1 MAGKL
6 KTFYVCSQCGYKSN
20 KWAGKC
26 PECESWNSFNEEVVS
41 DTPALKNNTAA
52 FTGAKA
58 KTPLSVNSIEV
69 NDEVRYKT
77 GIGEFDRIL
86 GGGLVKGSIILLG
99 GEPGVG
105 KSTLI
110 LQICEALSKDK
121 TILYVSGEESLSQLK
136 LRFNRLKIKT
146 DNLYVLTETDVESII
161 DTATVKKPDIMIIDS
176 IQTMNLSTVN
186 SSAGSVS
193 QVRESTNAFMHLA
206 KSEDISTIVI
216 GHVNKDGLI
225 AGPKVLE
232 HIVDAVIYFEGDKNF
247 GFKILRAAK
256 NRFGSTNEIG
266 IFEMSD
272 TGLVEVKNPSA
283 SLLEGRMANI
293 SGSCIAC
300 AMEGSRPILVEIQA
314 LVSKSGFG
322 QPRRVSVGFDYNR
335 MNLILAVLEKRA
347 GFFFGNLDVYINVVG
362 GLRLDE
368 PSADLPVAMALISAI
383 TDKTIPDNAVAF
395 GELGL
400 SGEVRT
406 VNGINLRIK
415 EAQRMGF
422 NKIYMPSQAITS
434 KDESDIKK
442 IRHIREIKL

>member
-1 MAGKL
+1 MSAKL
-6 KTFYVCSQCGYKSN
+6 KTFYICSQCGYKSN

-26 PECESWNSFNEEVVS
+26 PECNSWNSFSEEIIS
-41 DTPALKNNTAA
+41 DVPAMKASTS

-58 KTPLSVNSIEV
+58 KTPLSINSIEV
-69 NDEVRYKT
+69 NDEIRYKT

-105 KSTLI
+105 KSTLMF
-110 LQICEALSKDK
+110 QICEALSLDK
-121 TILYVSGEESLSQLK
+121 TVLYVSGEESLSQLK

-146 DNLYVLTETDVESII
+146 DNLYILTETDVETII
-161 DTATVKKPDIMIIDS
+161 DTAAVKKPDIMIIDS
-176 IQTMNLSTVN
+176 IQTMSLSNIN

-193 QVRESTNAFMHLA
+193 QIRESTNAFMHLA
-206 KSEDISTIVI
+206 KDNDISTIVI

-232 HIVDAVIYFEGDKNF
+232 HIVDAVIYFEGDRNF

-266 IFEMSD
+266 IFEMSE

-283 SLLEGRMANI
+283 SLLEGRLSNV

-300 AMEGSRPILVEIQA
+300 TMEGTRPILVEIQA
-314 LVSKSGFG
+314 LVSKSSFG

-362 GLRLDE
+362 GLKLDE
-368 PSADLPVAMALISAI
+368 PSADLPVAIALISAI
-383 TDKTIPDNAVAF
+383 TDKTISENSVAF
-395 GELGL
+395 GEIGL
-400 SGEVRT
+400 SGEIRS
-406 VNGINLRIK
+406 VNSINLRLK
-415 EAQRMGF
+415 EAKRMGF
-422 NKIYMPSQAITS
+422 DKIYMPVQSETL
-434 KDESDIKK
+434 KGECEIKK
-442 IRHIREIKL
+442 VRHIKEIKL

>member
-6 KTFYVCSQCGYKSN
+6 KTFYVCEECGYRTN

-26 PECESWNSFNEEVVS
+26 PDCESWNSFKEETVA
-41 DTPALKNNTAA
+41 DTPALKNNSAL
-52 FTGAKA
+52 FNGSKA
-58 KTPLSVNSIEV
+58 KNPISVNDIEV
-69 NDEVRYKT
+69 DKEIRYKT

-105 KSTLI
+105 KSTLM
-110 LQICEALSKDK
+110 LQICEALSLNK
-121 TILYVSGEESLSQLK
+121 TILYVSGEESLTQLK
-136 LRFNRLKIKT
+136 LRFNRLNIKT
-146 DNLYVLTETDVESII
+146 ENLNVLTETDIESII
-161 DTATVKKPDIMIIDS
+161 DTVTVKKPDIVIIDS
-176 IQTMNLSTVN
+176 IQTMSLASVN

-193 QVRESTNAFMHLA
+193 QVRESTNALMHMA
-206 KSEDISTIVI
+206 KSEDVATIVI

-272 TGLVEVKNPSA
+272 TGLKEIKNPSA
-283 SLLEGRMANI
+283 TLLEGRMANV

-300 AMEGSRPILVEIQA
+300 AMEGTRPILVEIQA
-314 LVSKSGFG
+314 LVSKSSFG

-335 MNLILAVLEKRA
+335 MNLILAVLEKRV
-347 GFFFGNLDVYINVVG
+347 GFFFGNLDVYVNVVG

-368 PSADLPVAMALISAI
+368 PSADLPIAMALISAI
-383 TDKTIPDNAVAF
+383 TDKPIPEDTVAF
-395 GELGL
+395 GEIGL
-400 SGEVRT
+400 SGEIRSVSAANT
-406 VNGINLRIK
+406 RIK
-415 EAQRMGF
+415 EASRMGF
-422 NKIYMPSQAITS
+422 NNIYMPKQESL
-434 KDESDIKK
+434 KDQDAEIKK
-442 IRHIREIKL
+442 IRHIREMKF